1 MKATEH
7 ELKRNTFQG
16 IKKTKQNESITLFP
30 LESNFIRQIITHVPE
45 ECDWFKDRPLYIDST
60 VVHQSCPYMI
70 KRSYNKT

>member
-1 MKATEH
+1 MSSKGTH
-7 ELKRNTFQG
+7 FKEL
-16 IKKTKQNESITLFP
+16 KTKQNESITLFP

-45 ECDWFKDRPLYIDST
+45 ECDLFKDRPLYIDST